1 VDSVAFFRKDGEG
14 QSFIGRTVVSS
25 KS

>member
-25 KS
+25 ES